1 MLKYLI
7 ICSLGLI
14 LTACGAVTPFEVG
27 QQQYVSGNYI
37 MAAQVFHQHT
47 AWNSDIKY
55 EAMYYEGMC
64 WLNLQSYDKAKT
76 LFTNVIEH
84 SDNRAIKAK
93 AVAAKAEVCLK
104 TGDCDGAITLYRMLL
119 LAGYVEYYPQDEAY
133 KLLQNAA
140 EQCGNTT
147 VLSEFQDRF
156 GVTAPAETPVAVSN
170 LKRVRLETQ
179 FSNKTEAATV
189 MKTLKDSGV
198 NSSLVRLSSPQGD
211 TYVVQVGAFSNAANA
226 NALAQ
231 KLFDLGWRTVII
243 E

>member
-7 ICSLGLI
+7 ICILGLFV
-14 LTACGAVTPFEVG
+14 TACGTVTPFEVG
-27 QQQYVSGNYI
+27 QQEYVSGNYI

-64 WLNLQSYDKAKT
+64 WLNLKSYDKAKT

-119 LAGYVEYYPQDEAY
+119 LAGYVDYYPQEEAY
-133 KLLQNAA
+133 QLLKAAA

-147 VLSEFQDRF
+147 VLSEFEDKF
-156 GVTAPAETPVAVSN
+156 GVVAPSDTPAVVSN

-179 FSNKTEAATV
+179 FSNKTEATTV

-198 NSSLVRLSSPQGD
+198 NSSLVRISAPQGD
-211 TYVVQVGAFSNAANA
+211 SYVVQVGAFSSAANA